1 MTEQRPEGYLWDN
14 TLSAEKAR
22 LNAQAAIWDPYTRRY
37 LEEIGVAPGW
47 RCLEVGA
54 GTGTITAWLADRVSP
69 HGSVVATDIDTR
81 FLEAAAI
88 PSVEVRQHNIT
99 TDNLEE
105 DEYDLVYARMVL
117 MHLPDAD
124 THLAKMAGAVRP
136 GGWLLVQDADLSF
149 GESPA
154 SKPFTW
160 PPSNQR
166 FSVKIMR
173 ALNGLLSMTGAS
185 PSYAQG
191 HPTRL
196 IALGFSDGGAESVNR
211 LARGEKGGTYEA
223 AFERVAPYLVQ
234 YGGMSERDVQRR
246 LKQLG
251 DPDITFS
258 SAPMISAW
266 GRRPA

>member
-1 MTEQRPEGYLWDN
+1 MSEQPEGYLWDN
-14 TLSAEKAR
+14 TLAEEKAR
-22 LNAQAAIWDPYTRRY
+22 LDAQAAIWDPYTRRY
-37 LEEIGVAPGW
+37 LEALGVGPGR

-54 GTGTITAWLADRVSP
+54 GTGTITRGLAEAVTP
-69 HGSVVATDIDTR
+69 GGSVVATDVDTR
-81 FLEAAAI
+81 FLAGMGHDA
-88 PSVEVRQHNIT
+88 VEIRQHDIT
-99 TDNLEE
+99 SDDLE
-105 DEYDLVYARMVL
+105 DGVFDLVYARMVL

-124 THLAKMAGAVRP
+124 THLERMTAAVRP
-136 GGWLLVQDADLSF
+136 GGWLLVQDVDLSF
-149 GESPA
+149 NESPA

-173 ALNGLLSMTGAS
+173 ALNGLLGMTGAS
-185 PSYAQG
+185 PSYAKQ

-196 IALGFSDGGAESVNR
+196 ITLGLEDVGAESVNR
-211 LARGEKGGTYEA
+211 LARGESGGPYEA

-246 LKQLG
+246 LEQLG
-251 DPDITFS
+251 DPAIAFS
-258 SAPMISAW
+258 SGPMISAW